1 MELLSAIGD
10 GVMSEKIRTYNEFL
24 DLFVDMAKSKNLN
37 SIDSIELGKT
47 MAKIG
52 LRLFVAAPDK
62 VVTAY
67 SKWRTLAIANKNAND
82 TVRAFLELLLEMRRD
97 IIGETVHDVET
108 GLDFLM

>member
-1 MELLSAIGD
+1 MELLSAVGD
-10 GVMSEKIRTYNEFL
+10 GVMSEKINTYSEFIN
-24 DLFVDMAKSKNLN
+24 LFVDMAKSKNLN
-37 SIDSIELGKT
+37 SNDSIALART

-67 SKWRTLAIANKNAND
+67 SKWRTLAITNQNAND
-82 TVRAFLELLLEMRRD
+82 TVRAFSELLLEMRRD
-97 IIGETVHDVET
+97 IVGETVHDVET

>member
-10 GVMSEKIRTYNEFL
+10 GVMSEKIRAYNEFL
-24 DLFVDMAKSKNLN
+24 NLFVDMAKSKNLN

-67 SKWRTLAIANKNAND
+67 SKWRTLAIANSND